1 MSISLNLFA
10 PYSLLRGLSSQ
21 SASQLAKRTQ
31 LIRHSVGD
39 YLFRA
44 GDRSA
49 YTYFLVSGQLA
60 FEAPTGLL
68 AGHLSSRD
76 RAAAEPL
83 PEVSPHQVSARCMS
97 EVSCLSIDSA
107 LLEVMLSWGHDP
119 KVDVGEINADSKIAS
134 DDWMLRL
141 LQHRTF
147 QQLPATVLQS
157 MFQRMNPIE
166 AAAGDMLIRQNER
179 GDYFYVIVEGRCRV
193 IREAPDHSS
202 LLLATFGPGDCFGEE
217 SLLSG
222 TPRNASVQALN
233 AVKLLRMEQSDFAQ
247 LLSEAW
253 THRLGAR
260 AADAR
265 VASGTARWL
274 DVRLPSERSG
284 GGLPGSLHIPL
295 YCLRAKAAE
304 LPAGITYICV
314 CDNGRRSAVAA
325 FILTHLGRE
334 ACVLDQGLQ
343 GIAGLQPPQPSL
355 RH

>member
-21 SASQLAKRTQ
+21 SASQLAQRTE
-31 LIRHSVGD
+31 LIRRPVGD

-68 AGHLSSRD
+68 AGHLSARD

-83 PEVSPHQVSARCMS
+83 PEVSPHQVSARCLS

-107 LLEVMLSWGHDP
+107 LLEVMLSWGRAP
-119 KVDVGEINADSKIAS
+119 QVDVGEINAGTAIDS

-147 QQLPATVLQS
+147 QQLPAKVLQS
-157 MFQRMNPIE
+157 MFLRMSSLE
-166 AAAGDMLIRQNER
+166 AAAGDMLIRQNDC

-193 IREAPDHSS
+193 IREAPDRSTM
-202 LLLATFGPGDCFGEE
+202 LLATCGPGDCFGED

-222 TPRNASVQALN
+222 TPRNASVQALTE
-233 AVKLLRMEQSDFAQ
+233 VKLLRMEQSDFAQ
-247 LLSEAW
+247 LLSDAW
-253 THRLGAR
+253 TRRLSAPI
-260 AADAR
+260 AEQR
-265 VASGTARWL
+265 VASGIARWL
-274 DVRLPSERSG
+274 DVRLPSERRDG
-284 GGLPGSLHIPL
+284 ELPGSLHIPL
-295 YCLRAKAAE
+295 YRLRAKAAE
-304 LPAGITYICV
+304 LSGGIGYICV

-325 FILTHLGRE
+325 FILTHMGLD
-334 ACVLDQGLQ
+334 ACVLANGLQ
-343 GIAGLQPPQPSL
+343 ALETA
-355 RH
+355 